1 MKRTKLILSAL
12 TVLASAVFAVL
23 IVTPTPTA
31 AQKATHKPTATEL
44 IQAEPLTLTRATS
57 IRNVQKIRTELLEG
71 IDAALNDPSARGG
84 ETTFVNTKV
93 YGGAV
98 DKTIYKTTNA
108 SAKMAAIS
116 ETDLKGLRDVI
127 DARFTE
133 AIDTHTTN
141 SLGNAKLGNSFF
153 TGKLPVE
160 QRKQ

>member
-1 MKRTKLILSAL
+1 
-12 TVLASAVFAVL
+12 
-23 IVTPTPTA
+23 
-31 AQKATHKPTATEL
+31 
-44 IQAEPLTLTRATS
+44 
-57 IRNVQKIRTELLEG
+57 
-71 IDAALNDPSARGG
+71 
-84 ETTFVNTKV
+84 VNTKV

-141 SLGNAKLGNSFF
+141 SLGNAKLGNTFF